1 MCVDYKFF
9 IHKKHVFFL
18 KDNVSVL
25 FMFVLSQS
33 NITSITESKIKA
45 ICMDKSLVSWF
56 TIWKCQDNSGEPKF
70 RKQFSQFEQFPLN
83 YMTWHS
89 PK

>member
-1 MCVDYKFF
+1 
-9 IHKKHVFFL
+9 
-18 KDNVSVL
+18 
-25 FMFVLSQS
+25 
-33 NITSITESKIKA
+33 
-45 ICMDKSLVSWF
+45 MDKSLVSWF

-70 RKQFSQFEQFPLN
+70 RKQFSEFEQFPLN